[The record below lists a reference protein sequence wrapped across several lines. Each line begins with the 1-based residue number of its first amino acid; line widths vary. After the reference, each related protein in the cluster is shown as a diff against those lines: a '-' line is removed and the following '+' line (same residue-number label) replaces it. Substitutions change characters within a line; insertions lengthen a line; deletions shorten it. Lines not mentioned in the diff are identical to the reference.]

1 MQLNRTPMTPLEL
14 RQKINQQLDS
24 LLPEQLTLVSNFLD
38 VLQAIARSRP
48 LRTLA
53 PIKRGKK
60 AIDLL
65 QFAGTWQGDDLDE
78 CRQFVKD
85 NRSQA
90 EF

>member
-1 MQLNRTPMTPLEL
+1 MTPLEL
-14 RQKINQQLDS
+14 RQKINHQLDS
-24 LLPEQLTLVSNFLD
+24 LLPEQLALVSNFLD
-38 VLQAIARSRP
+38 ILQAIAPSRP
-48 LRTLA
+48 RRTLA

-65 QFAGTWQGDDLDE
+65 QCAGTCQSDDLDE
-78 CRQFVKD
+78 CRQFVRD